1 MSKFQIEAILE
12 GVTPLKDGGVSLRFH
27 TNEVS
32 KAHKVE
38 LMEYYQSF
46 GWLLFS
52 ANELKDTDLPKENA
66 NKQDGKSPSQ
76 RLRAV
81 IFVLWQQR
89 TQGTGDFEAYYK
101 QQMEKAIE
109 AIKSNLEDR

>member
-1 MSKFQIEAILE
+1 MSKFQVESILE

-27 TNEVS
+27 TNEVT
-32 KAHKVE
+32 KAQKVE

-52 ANELKDTDLPKENA
+52 ANEHQESDIPKTLA
-66 NKQDGKSPSQ
+66 NRDGGKSPSQ

-81 IFVLWQQR
+81 LFVYWKQL
-89 TQGTGDFEAYYK
+89 GASGDFETFYDK
-101 QQMEKAIE
+101 KVEQFIGK
-109 AIKSNLEDR
+109 IKENLS

>member
-52 ANELKDTDLPKENA
+52 ANELKDTDIPKEKA
-66 NKQDGKSPSQ
+66 NNENGKSSSQ

-81 IFVLWQQR
+81 IFILWQQR
-89 TQGTGDFEAYYK
+89 GASGDFETYYK
-101 QQMEKAIE
+101 QQMEKVIDT
-109 AIKSNLEDR
+109 IKSNLEDR